1 MLGGIIMNYVKKV
14 LVFLF
19 VMVLSI
25 GSFKSTSVFA
35 EEDSL
40 LTITKT
46 YGDGPF
52 KISFTSSGR
61 GKMTYSSS
69 NTKVVT
75 VSSTGKVTIKGCGIA
90 DVKIKVAATEKYKA
104 KNSKVTI
111 IVKPKRQ
118 QITDLKLDKRNITIK
133 WNKDTKADGYYIYYS
148 TDYKFSND
156 LNKVKITKNKTTS
169 STIKN
174 LKTDKKYYV
183 KVCSYKNSGKKIV
196 KGDFSKIRNVKI
208 QK

>member
-1 MLGGIIMNYVKKV
+1 MNYVKKV

-69 NTKVVT
+69 NTKERFC
-75 VSSTGKVTIKGCGIA
+75 S
-90 DVKIKVAATEKYKA
+90 
-104 KNSKVTI
+104 
-111 IVKPKRQ
+111 PK
-118 QITDLKLDKRNITIK
+118 
-133 WNKDTKADGYYIYYS
+133 
-148 TDYKFSND
+148 
-156 LNKVKITKNKTTS
+156 
-169 STIKN
+169 
-174 LKTDKKYYV
+174 
-183 KVCSYKNSGKKIV
+183 
-196 KGDFSKIRNVKI
+196 
-208 QK
+208 

>member
-1 MLGGIIMNYVKKV
+1 MNYVKKV

-40 LTITKT
+40 QTITKT

-90 DVKIKVAATEKYKA
+90 DVKI
-104 KNSKVTI
+104 
-111 IVKPKRQ
+111 
-118 QITDLKLDKRNITIK
+118 DKRNITIK

-208 QK
+208 QKQSKDS